1 MVEEG
6 RFRRVRQFVVNFFAE
21 AAGADETGLFEQ
33 AEMVRY
39 GGRAHVDRNGNVID
53 AFFAM
58 TQKEQ
63 DFQAGRVADKLK
75 NRGDFFNGAIVGQR
89 TDYLFVFGVVA
100 MQPGI
105 GHIRFLLYL
114 PSSIV

>member
-1 MVEEG
+1 MEKG
-6 RFRRVRQFVVNFFAE
+6 RFGRVGQFVVNFFAE

-39 GGRAHVDRNGNVID
+39 GGCAHVDRNGDVID

-63 DFQAGRVADKLK
+63 DFQAGGVADKLK
-75 NRGDFFNGAIVGQR
+75 NRGNLFNGAVVRQG
-89 TDYLFVFGVVA
+89 TDYLFVLGVVA

-105 GHIRFLLYL
+105 GHIRFLLHL
-114 PSSIV
+114 QSSIV